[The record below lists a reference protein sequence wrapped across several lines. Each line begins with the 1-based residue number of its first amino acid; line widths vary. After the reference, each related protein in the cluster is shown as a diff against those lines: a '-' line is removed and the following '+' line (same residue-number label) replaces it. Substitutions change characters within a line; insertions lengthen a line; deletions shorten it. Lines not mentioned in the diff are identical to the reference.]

1 MRKFLLILVSLLCLT
16 GCERA
21 SSEVVLRDV
30 SGLESSE
37 IDVTT
42 VEKSD
47 ASSCYTADASE
58 ASDAQVSITTIVVYV
73 CGAVRAPGVYELT
86 EGARINDAV
95 MAAGGFS
102 EEADTDYVNL
112 AAALKDGM
120 KLRIPTMA
128 ETAAGSD
135 TEAAM
140 QTQNGTMPESYDTP
154 VDSSGDL
161 CDGDS
166 ELVNINTASKEQ
178 LMTLPGIG
186 EKVATRIIEYRD
198 KNGNFRKKE
207 DIMKISGIK
216 DKLFSKISDKITV

>member
-1 MRKFLLILVSLLCLT
+1 
-16 GCERA
+16 
-21 SSEVVLRDV
+21 
-30 SGLESSE
+30 
-37 IDVTT
+37 
-42 VEKSD
+42 
-47 ASSCYTADASE
+47 
-58 ASDAQVSITTIVVYV
+58 
-73 CGAVRAPGVYELT
+73 
-86 EGARINDAV
+86 
-95 MAAGGFS
+95 
-102 EEADTDYVNL
+102 
-112 AAALKDGM
+112 M

-140 QTQNGTMPESYDTP
+140 QTQNATMPESYDTP

-161 CDGDS
+161 SDGDS